1 MEYLVTEICAL
12 IASLVTVIIAG
23 LVGVSLTIL
32 WVLGLVLAA
41 HVVVWFIY
49 LAFRHNFIDD
59 VVEAMLDPW

>member
-1 MEYLVTEICAL
+1 MEYLVTEICA
-12 IASLVTVIIAG
+12 IAASLSAVAIAG

-41 HVVVWFIY
+41 HAVVWFIY

-59 VVEAMLDPW
+59 FVEAMLDHW